1 MKNINIENFTN
12 KEKELLKNI
21 MKKDD
26 KIEQINNIHNVDNI
40 TISAKTL
47 NILYVNL
54 NNSITKTNYTSKR
67 GHSGDMNFYYHQ
79 QKLERM
85 ETAKN
90 ILKKLNKQHK

>member
-26 KIEQINNIHNVDNI
+26 KIEQINNIHNIDNI
-40 TISAKTL
+40 TVSAKTL

-54 NNSITKTNYTSKR
+54 NNLITKTNYSSKP